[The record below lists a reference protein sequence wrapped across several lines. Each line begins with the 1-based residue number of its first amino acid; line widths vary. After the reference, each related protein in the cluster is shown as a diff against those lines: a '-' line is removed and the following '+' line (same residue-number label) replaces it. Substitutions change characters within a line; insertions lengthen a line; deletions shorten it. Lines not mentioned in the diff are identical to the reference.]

1 MRPWQTKSAFWI
13 DFSKEP
19 SFDGDRAMNTHNDYD
34 LYQAIAEKVRRG
46 RTVALA
52 TIVSTKGSVPRGVGA
67 KMLVDPGEELV
78 GTVGGGCG
86 EGEVIE
92 AAHEVIRTG
101 EPRMVRVDLTEDL
114 LSLSPAVCGGTM
126 EIFVEAISE

>member
-1 MRPWQTKSAFWI
+1 MS
-13 DFSKEP
+13 
-19 SFDGDRAMNTHNDYD
+19 GHNDYD
-34 LYQAIAEKVRRG
+34 LYHAIAQKVRNG
-46 RTVALA
+46 RTIALA
-52 TIVSTKGSVPRGVGA
+52 TIVSVKGSVPRGVGA

-92 AAHEVIRTG
+92 AAQEVIRTG
-101 EPRMVRVDLTEDL
+101 EPQMVRIDLTEDL

-126 EIFVEAISE
+126 EIFVESISE

>member
-1 MRPWQTKSAFWI
+1 MSGR
-13 DFSKEP
+13 
-19 SFDGDRAMNTHNDYD
+19 NDND
-34 LYQAIAEKVRRG
+34 LYQAIVDKGLAG

-52 TIVSTKGSVPRGVGA
+52 TIVATKGSVPRGVGA

-78 GTVGGGCG
+78 GTMGGGCG
-86 EGEVIE
+86 EAEVID

-101 EPRMVRVDLTEDL
+101 TPRMVRVDLTEDL

-126 EIFVEAISE
+126 EIFVEAVGFEG